1 MSTASVI
8 LLGCLGVLVFDALA
22 ALLSRTTSLRYVW
35 FAPGSFVIY
44 AVTGYF
50 AADAAGS
57 VAVGAAAGALTAAVD
72 ATLGSLVG
80 KGLQGEFESVAPR
93 VEAAGAAFAII
104 VGALAG
110 VAAGYLAAG

>member
-72 ATLGSLVG
+72 ATLGSLIG